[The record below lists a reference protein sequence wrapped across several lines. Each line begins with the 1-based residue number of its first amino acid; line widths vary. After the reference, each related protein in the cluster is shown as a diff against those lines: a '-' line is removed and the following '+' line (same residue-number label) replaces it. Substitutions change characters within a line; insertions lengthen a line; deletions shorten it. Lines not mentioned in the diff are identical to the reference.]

1 MMMDVVL
8 AFDSFALHILNICSA
23 KTTIPQV
30 FEHVITDSDQK
41 IHRCGIFQKIR
52 MDVSDVSKPFDGLY
66 AESGFHWPVKNE

>member
-30 FEHVITDSDQK
+30 FEHVISNSDQK

-52 MDVSDVSKPFDGLY
+52 IDVSKPFDGLQ

>member
-30 FEHVITDSDQK
+30 LEHVITDSDQK
-41 IHRCGIFQKIR
+41 IHRCSIFQKIR
-52 MDVSDVSKPFDGLY
+52 IDVSKPFDGLK